1 MSQAKLADSD
11 RDRLGFAASVS
22 PRPSTSK
29 LQKSGAL
36 ETFGDRRIVLF
47 SQLRSTALLLHH
59 HHHLFLRASSSALSP
74 PASHRPT
81 STSPTVVPC
90 RRWQHE
96 TCSEARRPQLVLPEA
111 APKLLSLQLQ
121 LTHNH
126 NHAYTSHRARP
137 DLVSTQHAASLPAC
151 RNTLIWA
158 VRARRPTLIPRS
170 PTWPITST
178 TTRSTRSSR
187 YVLLDSVVWTV

>member
-1 MSQAKLADSD
+1 MSQARLADSD
-11 RDRLGFAASVS
+11 RDRLGFAASA
-22 PRPSTSK
+22 PLGLQPPSSRN
-29 LQKSGAL
+29 LGHWRLL
-36 ETFGDRRIVLF
+36 ETDALYF
-47 SQLRSTALLLHH
+47 SPSSVVQLSCSTTTT
-59 HHHLFLRASSSALSP
+59 SSSAPPPPPSP
-74 PASHRPT
+74 PPSHRPT
-81 STSPTVVPC
+81 STSPPTVVPC